1 MPSALASLQTENIA
15 LSPKTTTVL
24 KLPLFFCSSPSLSFF
39 RTFSSFLAFFM
50 VAAHNQIGISIF
62 YFHSQTDITKLS
74 KESIVEAIT
83 CATSKTWS
91 IELWESLK
99 PTGLQ
104 QIQNGVQIFMD
115 LCEYS

>member
-15 LSPKTTTVL
+15 LSLKTTPVL
-24 KLPLFFCSSPSLSFF
+24 KLPLSFVLLLVYH
-39 RTFSSFLAFFM
+39 FSGHFPHFLLFFM